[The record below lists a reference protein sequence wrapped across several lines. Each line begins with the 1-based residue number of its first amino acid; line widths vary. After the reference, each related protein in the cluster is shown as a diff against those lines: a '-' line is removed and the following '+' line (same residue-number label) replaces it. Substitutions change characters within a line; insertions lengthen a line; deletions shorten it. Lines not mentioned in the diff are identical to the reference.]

1 MPGKIRV
8 RDLLNGSLGR
18 LFAASAKLVELVFFP
33 SFCKVCRA
41 LLETPGERVLCPS
54 CLDKIRAHRSS
65 YCLCCGRFFE
75 GSGEPHLCLSC
86 LKERPPFAVHRSAG
100 LYQGELKDLI
110 LLFKYRG
117 YEILGKPL
125 GRFVFESLQDEESL
139 WWGVEAVI
147 PVPLHPRRK
156 RARGFNQAGVL
167 AKELSKLK
175 GLPLEN
181 LVLRKM
187 KNVLPQTSLEREE
200 RAKNVRGAYTVLQS
214 RKIKGKTIVLV
225 DDVYTT
231 GSTLKECSRELLR
244 AGAKEV
250 RAITIAQA

>member
-8 RDLLNGSLGR
+8 RDLLNVSLRR
-18 LFAASAKLVELVFFP
+18 LFARSAKLVELALFP

-41 LLETPGERVLCPS
+41 LLETPGERVLCPN
-54 CLDKIRAHRSS
+54 CLDKIRAHRSP
-65 YCLCCGRFFE
+65 YCLCCGRFFD
-75 GSGEPHLCLSC
+75 GAGEPHLCLSC
-86 LKERPPFAVHRSAG
+86 IKDRPPFAVHRSGG

-117 YEILGKPL
+117 YEILGRPL
-125 GRFVFESLQDEESL
+125 GRFVFESLKGEESL
-139 WWGVEAVI
+139 WWGVEALI
-147 PVPLHPRRK
+147 PVPLHPKRK
-156 RARGFNQAGVL
+156 SKRGFNQARVL

-175 GLPLEN
+175 GLPLED

-187 KNVLPQTSLEREE
+187 KNVPPQTSLERDE
-200 RAKNVRGAYTVLQS
+200 RVKSVRGVYKVLKSQKIQGKTVL
-214 RKIKGKTIVLV
+214 LV